1 MIDFS
6 TNPYVLAPMAG
17 VTDKAMRLICRR
29 YGCGLEVTEMVSAK
43 ALHYKNKKSFELFD
57 LTDEEEPISVQ
68 LFGSEPE
75 IMAEGAQLA
84 RCCRRKNARREHGL
98 PRAKS
103 RQPRRRLRPSAHA

>member
-43 ALHYKNKKSFELFD
+43 ALHYKNKK
-57 LTDEEEPISVQ
+57 I
-68 LFGSEPE
+68 G
-75 IMAEGAQLA
+75 
-84 RCCRRKNARREHGL
+84 
-98 PRAKS
+98 RA
-103 RQPRRRLRPSAHA
+103 HV